1 MMRGCCL
8 VLLAGLLAGCFDA
21 PAGVSKL
28 KALVAP
34 DRGLADLESFV
45 TRDYGPPEPI
55 KPLPPLPTQPVLVYG
70 AGEYIDLFSESNA
83 GLIAPEAQPPAAEN
97 LITGPDPTRRSEP
110 LEAFALD
117 QLEWVGL
124 VETERGL
131 WVLIRDPDG
140 GLHRVTL
147 GNYIGQ
153 DFGKIEA
160 ISQIQIKIAELR
172 RLPDGN
178 TWTGHENSL
187 SRR

>member
-1 MMRGCCL
+1 MMRGCFL
-8 VLLAGLLAGCFDA
+8 GLLALLLVGCGEV
-21 PAGVSKL
+21 PAGLSGL
-28 KALVAP
+28 KDLVAP
-34 DRGLADLESFV
+34 DRGLADLEAFV

-70 AGEYIDLFSESNA
+70 TSEYLDLFSESNA
-83 GLIAPEAQPPAAEN
+83 GLIVPEEQLPATEN
-97 LITGPDPTRRSEP
+97 YIAGPDPTRRSEP
-110 LEAFALD
+110 LEAFPLD

-153 DFGKIEA
+153 DFGKIEG
-160 ISQIQIKIAELR
+160 ISQIKIDIAELR
-172 RLPDGN
+172 LLPDGQ
-178 TWTGHENSL
+178 WTADSNSL
-187 SRR
+187 TRR

>member
-1 MMRGCCL
+1 MMRAFL
-8 VLLAGLLAGCFDA
+8 VVILAGLLAGCGET

-28 KALVAP
+28 KALIAP
-34 DRGLADLESFV
+34 DRGLADLEAFV
-45 TRDYGPPEPI
+45 TEDYGPPEPI

-70 AGEYIDLFSESNA
+70 TSEYLDLFSESNA
-83 GLIAPEAQPPAAEN
+83 GIIAPEEQPPAAEN
-97 LITGPDPTRRSEP
+97 YIAGPDPTRRSEP
-110 LEAFALD
+110 LEAFPLD

-131 WVLIRDPDG
+131 WVLIRDPNG

-147 GNYIGQ
+147 GHYIGQ
-153 DFGKIEA
+153 DFGKIEG
-160 ISQIQIKIAELR
+160 ISQIKIDIAELR

-178 TWTGHENSL
+178 WAAHSSSL